1 MLGFYVTEGHYCSLR
16 LRETAINMQNLAV
29 SKLSGAQ
36 YCNSSVSSGIETYA
50 ATLTFMWLPVTTW
63 NNHK

>member
-29 SKLSGAQ
+29 SKLSGSQ

-50 ATLTFMWLPVTTW
+50 ATLTFMW
-63 NNHK
+63 